1 MDHGSSMRSM
11 YRSHV
16 GEIFSLGERIL
27 EIDARVVLE
36 EEKELSSSA
45 RDRLASNRRHLDR
58 LAIFSP
64 FRGSNRVVDCSV
76 AREKGNKDRDRD
88 QLVLAASREIPTSGN
103 RPSRLA
109 TGTEIER
116 SGMGGGRVPPPRRLS
131 PRSRVSL
138 SLSLSLLP
146 ALFAAHPSTRS
157 FFAHEGQEEA
167 GRERSRRNEDEKG
180 RTRTKPNERG
190 GRARAARRRDSW
202 ESKTVEERKCVGK
215 RKNKGMKR
223 ERGQQFRRRS
233 RRGSQHLKK
242 IGGG

>member
-1 MDHGSSMRSM
+1 MRSM

-116 SGMGGGRVPPPRRLS
+116 SGMGGGGFLLPDAYRHARGS
-131 PRSRVSL
+131 PSLYRSRSYRPF
-138 SLSLSLLP
+138 SRRTLP
-146 ALFAAHPSTRS
+146 HGRSSRTKGRRKQGESGVVGTRTKRD
-157 FFAHEGQEEA
+157 E
-167 GRERSRRNEDEKG
+167 RERSRTSAVEGHERHEGGTVG
-180 RTRTKPNERG
+180 R
-190 GRARAARRRDSW
+190 
-202 ESKTVEERKCVGK
+202 VK
-215 RKNKGMKR
+215 R
-223 ERGQQFRRRS
+223 
-233 RRGSQHLKK
+233 
-242 IGGG
+242 

>member
-1 MDHGSSMRSM
+1 MRSM

-116 SGMGGGRVPPPRRLS
+116 SGMGGGEGSSSPTLIATLEGLPLFIALALTGPFRGAPFHTVVLRARRAGG
-131 PRSRVSL
+131 SRERAES
-138 SLSLSLLP
+138 SERGRKGTNANEAERARWKGTSG
-146 ALFAAHPSTRS
+146 TK
-157 FFAHEGQEEA
+157 EGQLGE
-167 GRERSRRNEDEKG
+167 
-180 RTRTKPNERG
+180 
-190 GRARAARRRDSW
+190 
-202 ESKTVEERKCVGK
+202 
-215 RKNKGMKR
+215 
-223 ERGQQFRRRS
+223 
-233 RRGSQHLKK
+233 
-242 IGGG
+242 